1 MKDIYV
7 VTHTQS
13 QHHVEGLVGGWYDS
27 SLTDHG
33 RAQARLV
40 AARLQAA
47 LKDVGPIEVYS
58 SDLLRTAQTAAIIA
72 AALGVSAQTTADLRE
87 RSLGEAGGKPQ
98 AWLAGRAIAPPKTGN
113 RLDHRD
119 GVPGAE
125 SKRVFLTR
133 IYRAM
138 DRIVES
144 PCPTQVVVTHGFAL
158 TFVVAAWVKMPMD
171 AAGYVNFRS
180 SPGGV
185 THLREDDVFFN
196 RCVMSLN
203 DTSHLRNASDVGAG
217 QA

>member
-13 QHHVEGLVGGWYDS
+13 HHHVEGLVGGWHDS

-40 AARLQAA
+40 AARLQAT
-47 LKDVGPIEVYS
+47 LKDVAPIEVYA
-58 SDLLRTAQTAAIIA
+58 SDLLRAEETAAIIA
-72 AALGVSAQTTADLRE
+72 AALGVAAQTTADLRE

-98 AWLAGRAIAPPKTGN
+98 AWLAGRVIPPPKTGN

-125 SKRVFLTR
+125 SKREFLTR

-138 DRIVES
+138 DRMIQS
-144 PCPTQVVVTHGFAL
+144 PCPTQVIVTHGFAL
-158 TFVVAAWVKMPMD
+158 TFVVAAWVKMPME

-180 SPGGV
+180 SPGGL
-185 THLREDDVFFN
+185 THLREDDEFFN
-196 RCVMSLN
+196 RSVMSLN
-203 DTSHLRNASDVGAG
+203 DTSHLAG
-217 QA
+217 L